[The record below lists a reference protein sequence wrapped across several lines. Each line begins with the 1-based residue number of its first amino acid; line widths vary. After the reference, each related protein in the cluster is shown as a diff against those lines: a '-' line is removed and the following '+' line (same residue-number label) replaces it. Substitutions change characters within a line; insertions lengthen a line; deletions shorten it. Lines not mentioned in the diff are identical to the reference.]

1 MDFQIL
7 PAGFRGPTDPTYL
20 LKPHDYLGVKYDIDI
35 SNGSLDIFLSKIRP
49 WPKVTQGQRSRLL
62 WTRRG
67 GLLFVPNM

>member
-49 WPKVTQGQRSRLL
+49 
-62 WTRRG
+62 
-67 GLLFVPNM
+67 